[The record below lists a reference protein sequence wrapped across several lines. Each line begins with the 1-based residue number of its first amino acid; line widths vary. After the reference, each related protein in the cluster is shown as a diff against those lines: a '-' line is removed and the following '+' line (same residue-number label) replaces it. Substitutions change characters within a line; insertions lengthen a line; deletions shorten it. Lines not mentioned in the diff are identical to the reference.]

1 MLGVFKGNGMT
12 KTLDLGCG
20 AKPKN
25 PFNAEEFFGV
35 DVRNDLSMG
44 VVQADLVV
52 EDIPFASNHFDYVTA
67 FDFLEHIP
75 RVIYHP
81 KRRNSFI
88 ELINEVYRVL
98 KMDGL
103 FLSMTP
109 AYPHAVAFRDPTH
122 VNIITDETFPLYF
135 DDENRWA
142 SSYGFNGKFKILQHE
157 WRGPH
162 IYAILKKV

>member
-1 MLGVFKGNGMT
+1 MT

-25 PFNAEEFFGV
+25 PFNADEFFGV

-44 VVQADLVV
+44 IVQADLVI

-88 ELINEVYRVL
+88 ELINEINSI
-98 KMDGL
+98 
-103 FLSMTP
+103 FFT
-109 AYPHAVAFRDPTH
+109 
-122 VNIITDETFPLYF
+122 
-135 DDENRWA
+135 
-142 SSYGFNGKFKILQHE
+142 
-157 WRGPH
+157 
-162 IYAILKKV
+162 